1 MSGLADLLFVIAVV
15 VIVGLVLWSADE
27 AEKDAARASD
37 ERIRRVMR

>member
-1 MSGLADLLFVIAVV
+1 MSDLLFVIAVI

-27 AEKDAARASD
+27 AEKEAAKATP